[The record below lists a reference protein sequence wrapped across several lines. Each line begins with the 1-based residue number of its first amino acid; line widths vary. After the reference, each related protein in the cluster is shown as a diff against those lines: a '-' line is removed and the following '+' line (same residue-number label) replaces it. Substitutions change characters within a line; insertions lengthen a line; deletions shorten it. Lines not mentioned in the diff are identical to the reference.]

1 MNNPHYAVY
10 TMQLV
15 DALEIEPTLLDV
27 FNFSKDPLHDQAFWN
42 SQSEIFKNIFKS
54 RYYNY
59 ELGLETIPLFKEA
72 IQNIFITKETEYK
85 ERLNIWFQERNQL
98 ITKYAKLDITR
109 NDKFT
114 GKYDYTGN
122 TSDTT
127 IITDLPNK
135 NTTKEYPSEKDNSTG
150 TSGGSNNTN
159 NTRITTDS
167 HVNNREL
174 LDIKREYMNLV
185 RNIYLE
191 FMEDYKTCFCLLWS

>member
-15 DALEIEPTLLDV
+15 DALEIEPTLLYV
-27 FNFSKDPLHDQAFWN
+27 FSFKKDSLHDQEFWD
-42 SQSEIFKNIFKS
+42 SQSEIFREIFKAHF
-54 RYYNY
+54 YNY

-72 IQNIFITKETEYK
+72 IQNIFIIKETEYK
-85 ERLNIWFQERNQL
+85 ERLNVWFQERNQL
-98 ITKYAKLDITR
+98 LTKYTKLDITR
-109 NDKFT
+109 KDNFT

-159 NTRITTDS
+159 NTRTTTDS

-174 LDIKREYMNLV
+174 LDIKKEYMNLV

-191 FMEDYKTCFCLLWS
+191 FMEDFKTCFCLLWS

>member
-27 FNFSKDPLHDQAFWN
+27 FNFSKDPLHDQAFWD
-42 SQSEIFKNIFKS
+42 SQSETFKNIFKS

-85 ERLNIWFQERNQL
+85 ERLNVWFQERNQL
-98 ITKYAKLDITR
+98 ITKYAKLDISR
-109 NDKFT
+109 NDKFIGT
-114 GKYDYTGN
+114 YSYSGYT
-122 TSDTT
+122 TDKT

-135 NTTKEYPSEKDNSTG
+135 NTTNEYPSEKDNSTG
-150 TSGGSNNTN
+150 SSDYNTNTN
-159 NTRITTDS
+159 NFRYTNDS

>member
-1 MNNPHYAVY
+1 MNKPHYAVY

-15 DALEIEPTLLDV
+15 DALEIEPTLLDA
-27 FNFSKDPLHDQAFWN
+27 FNFPQYEGHDKLFWDN
-42 SQSEIFKNIFKS
+42 QTEIFREIFKEH
-54 RYYNY
+54 YYNY

-72 IQNIFITKETEYK
+72 ISNVFNKHKIEYGEK
-85 ERLNIWFQERNQL
+85 INVWSQERNQL
-98 ITKYAKLDITR
+98 LTKYSKLDITR
-109 NDKFT
+109 NDNFT

-159 NTRITTDS
+159 NTRTTTDS
-167 HVNNREL
+167 HVNNRDL

-191 FMEDYKTCFCLLWS
+191 FMEDFKTCFCLLWS